1 MIRLSVS
8 RPDGQYRGFVL
19 EGHAGY
25 AQEGYDIICSAV
37 SALAINAV
45 NSVEAFTEDGFDVEQ
60 REDGGYL
67 KFTLNGAPSAAC
79 RLLLDSLVLGIQ
91 NIQDA
96 YGEEYISISIRQ

>member
-8 RPDGQYRGFVL
+8 RPDGRYRGFVL

-37 SALAINAV
+37 SALAVNTV
-45 NSVEAFTEDGFDVEQ
+45 NSIEAFTDDGFDVEQ
-60 REDGGYL
+60 KEDGGYL
-67 KFTLNGAPSAAC
+67 KLTLTDEPSDAC
-79 RLLLDSLVLGIQ
+79 CLLLDSLVLGMQ

-96 YGEEYISISIRQ
+96 YGKEYLSVEIR

>member
-25 AQEGYDIICSAV
+25 ARKGYDIICSAV
-37 SALAINAV
+37 SALAVNAV
-45 NSVEAFTEDGFDVEQ
+45 NSIEAFTDDGFEVEQ
-60 REDGGYL
+60 KEDGGYL
-67 KFTLNGAPSAAC
+67 KLTLTGEPSAAC
-79 RLLLDSLVLGIQ
+79 SLLLDSLVLGIQ

-96 YGEEYISISIRQ
+96 YGKNYISIKVLP

>member
-1 MIRLSVS
+1 MIRLSVF

-37 SALAINAV
+37 SALAVNTV
-45 NSVEAFTEDGFDVEQ
+45 NSVEAFTEDGFEAEQ
-60 REDGGYL
+60 KEDGGYL
-67 KFTLNGAPSAAC
+67 KFTLTDVPSDAC
-79 RLLLDSLVLGIQ
+79 TLLLDSLVLGIQ

-96 YGEEYISISIRQ
+96 YGKNYISIKFLQ

>member
-8 RPDGQYRGFVL
+8 RPDGRYRGFVL

-37 SALAINAV
+37 SALAVNTV
-45 NSVEAFTEDGFDVEQ
+45 NSIEAFTDDGFDVEQ
-60 REDGGYL
+60 KEDGGYL
-67 KFTLNGAPSAAC
+67 KLTRTDEPSDAC
-79 RLLLDSLVLGIQ
+79 CLLLDSLVLGMQ

-96 YGEEYISISIRQ
+96 YGKEYLSVEIR